1 MMIKRLGILYICSFF
16 LPAISMAQMFAPK
29 NYPQGYFQWPVG
41 AKVALA
47 ANFGEL
53 RSNHYHMG
61 LDCKTDQRV
70 NLPVYA
76 AADGYVAKVKIEPFG
91 FGRAIYIN
99 HPNGLTTLYAHLN
112 DFYPALETYVTE
124 QQYKQKQWKVMLDIP
139 ANLFIVKKG
148 DLIAGSGNTGGSQ
161 GPHLHF
167 EIRDTKSD
175 KVLNPLLFGFPI
187 KDQVAPD
194 ILRLAV
200 YDRRYS
206 TYEQT
211 PRIYPLKKVNGIYR
225 PVAGNIKIQ
234 SDRVSFA
241 ITAYDRYS
249 GSTNQNGIFRAE
261 LFDNDRAITG
271 FEMDNISYDETRY
284 LNAHIDYRTK
294 ANGGPYLQHLSV
306 LPGYNDGIYRSMPGE
321 NGVIRLENDTPH
333 EITITA
339 TDANDNYSTLKFSI
353 KKDGIPPERPAVVSG
368 QLFKPGMINVFENS
382 SLRFYLPE
390 KCLYDSFHFSY
401 SASVQKEGRPVY
413 QVHNNQVPLQD
424 YFQLK
429 IRDDYNSAD
438 TGQMIMLRFWNNKKD
453 YKKATF
459 ENNWYKA
466 AFREFGNF
474 LLIADSIAPTITAL
488 GGFRDGMN
496 AARLH
501 RIAFLVADNTEEI
514 KQFTA
519 LLDGNWLRFSNDKGK
534 VFSYTFDKFC
544 PPGEHELKI
553 IVEDLAGNK
562 TEKTYHFSK

>member
-501 RIAFLVADNTEEI
+501 RIAFLVTDNTEEI

>member
-187 KDQVAPD
+187 KDKVAPD

-501 RIAFLVADNTEEI
+501 RIAFLVTDNTEEI

>member
-1 MMIKRLGILYICSFF
+1 MIKRLGILYICSFF

-234 SDRVSFA
+234 SDKVSFA